1 MTAQEVVDLA
11 LDYRDNNDM
20 YARWDLQAALE
31 HPECGNCGTRF
42 GTNDPALLREALEL
56 LG

>member
-1 MTAQEVVDLA
+1 MTAQEVLDKA

-31 HPECGNCGTRF
+31 HPDCGNCGSRL
-42 GTNDPALLREALEL
+42 GTNDPALIREALEL